1 MKLTA
6 ARDRQKAQPAPPRF
20 GIRRSTTVNPLAIA
34 AVSAACG
41 MTVGA
46 LLAYFVDPKSG
57 RRRRHTARDR
67 ATSRVRRGERRAAA
81 RARRTRSH
89 AVGVARRT
97 FNAARPR
104 RREPFDDVTLAR
116 KVESELY
123 RRARVP
129 KGHISINAEDGFVFL
144 RGVMDRQDDIERV
157 EIATRQIK
165 GVRDVENLIHL
176 PGTPAP
182 PSHPKSERLRS
193 GNASR

>member
-1 MKLTA
+1 MLLTA
-6 ARDRQKAQPAPPRF
+6 TRD
-20 GIRRSTTVNPLAIA
+20 RRSTAVNPLAIA
-34 AVSAACG
+34 TAAACG
-41 MTVGA
+41 LTVGA
-46 LLAYFVDPKSG
+46 LLTYFLDPKAG

-67 ATSRVRRGERRAAA
+67 ATSRVRRGERSAAA
-81 RARRTRSH
+81 RARRARSH
-89 AVGVARRT
+89 GFGIARRT
-97 FNAARPR
+97 LNAARPR

-116 KVESELY
+116 KVESEIY

-157 EIATRQIK
+157 ELATRQIK

-182 PSHPKSERLRS
+182 PSHPKSERPRS
-193 GNASR
+193 GNASHRP